1 MLEMTPSLPET
12 PDALVLALETAS
24 GRERARLLNVGRERF
39 RGTLFNAL
47 IGRARLLLGEGNAV
61 QAEALMDMA
70 AQLGRKG
77 VDENAQA
84 KCFFAIGTVW
94 HDAGHAEHAIAPY
107 RRASHLFRWAGVGG
121 GEARVLARLSQA
133 LAATGKAREAIGP
146 YRRAIRLAESLG
158 EIRLAAQISNNLGN
172 AYRQAGNFRRA
183 RATFIRAIE
192 GARAVGDHELECT
205 ARGILGLA
213 EFELGRYPQAEIELR
228 ESIACA
234 QTLGSKRLEAGH
246 AGDLGNVYRATGR
259 LTEAE
264 ACYRQALALAR
275 VIGDQKYEEIGLGD
289 LGILLFQMGR
299 MNEAIA
305 LLEEARALGE
315 SISALADAA
324 RDAYHLS
331 TIYRELGDGTA
342 EEATLYECLRLA
354 EAADEVSLKEGVLRA
369 LAYRAMGA
377 RDWASA
383 ESYLRQADEVASSLA
398 DAYNAWTAPFAWGFL
413 AYQQEKYGEA
423 ERRWK
428 EAYRLAED
436 AGNIYG
442 ALRALIN
449 RGSELNMLRRAAE
462 GESLLREALQRA
474 QAMDLPDDERRI
486 WEAIGLARELQ
497 RDHAGAREGYERAL
511 EFIESGREALT
522 TETHRMGFFGA
533 REGPYVRLVRL
544 LALTGQA
551 VSAWEVN
558 ERARSRGLV
567 DTLARAEMPPPAV
580 IPAPLAQTE
589 RELLAVLR
597 LRQSEAAQP
606 DARRKPALLAEIEQA
621 LTPSCK
627 HARTTSNV
635 AGSPRFK
642 ATYSMSVSRN

>member
-1 MLEMTPSLPET
+1 
-12 PDALVLALETAS
+12 
-24 GRERARLLNVGRERF
+24 
-39 RGTLFNAL
+39 
-47 IGRARLLLGEGNAV
+47 LG
-61 QAEALMDMA
+61 
-70 AQLGRKG
+70 
-77 VDENAQA
+77 
-84 KCFFAIGTVW
+84 
-94 HDAGHAEHAIAPY
+94 
-107 RRASHLFRWAGVGG
+107 
-121 GEARVLARLSQA
+121 QA
-133 LAATGKAREAIGP
+133 LAATGKTREAIRP

-172 AYRQAGNFRRA
+172 AYRQAGDFRRA
-183 RATFIRAIE
+183 RATFVRAIE

-205 ARGILGLA
+205 ARGNLGLA

-299 MNEAIA
+299 TNEAIA

-331 TIYRELGDGTA
+331 TIYRELSDGPA
-342 EEATLYECLRLA
+342 EEATLHECLRLA
-354 EAADEVSLKEGVLRA
+354 EAADEVSLKEGVLWV

-383 ESYLRQADEVASSLA
+383 EEYLRQADEVASSLA

-413 AYQQEKYGEA
+413 AYQQEKYDEA
-423 ERRWK
+423 ERRWE

-442 ALRALIN
+442 ALGALIN
-449 RGSELNMLRRAAE
+449 RGSVLNMLRRAAE
-462 GESLLREALQRA
+462 GESLLREALQR
-474 QAMDLPDDERRI
+474 
-486 WEAIGLARELQ
+486 
-497 RDHAGAREGYERAL
+497 DHAGAREGYERA
-511 EFIESGREALT
+511 
-522 TETHRMGFFGA
+522 
-533 REGPYVRLVRL
+533 
-544 LALTGQA
+544 
-551 VSAWEVN
+551 
-558 ERARSRGLV
+558 RGI
-567 DTLARAEMPPPAV
+567 D
-580 IPAPLAQTE
+580 
-589 RELLAVLR
+589 
-597 LRQSEAAQP
+597 
-606 DARRKPALLAEIEQA
+606 D
-621 LTPSCK
+621 
-627 HARTTSNV
+627 
-635 AGSPRFK
+635 GSPPHGILWRTRRALRTPRAF
-642 ATYSMSVSRN
+642 AGAYRSGSQRVGSE